1 MLHIVC
7 EYVVIHENMCPL
19 SDGKCRIG
27 AIHRQT
33 HRCMFKCKTAAPMC
47 DSGQFGQVYTDI

>member
-1 MLHIVC
+1 
-7 EYVVIHENMCPL
+7 MCPL

-33 HRCMFKCKTAAPMC
+33 HRCMFKCKIAAPMC
-47 DSGQFGQVYTDI
+47 DSGQFGQVYTDILPPTVQRHVCKFT